1 MYNAIFWQS
10 TTLVNQSFK
19 SVGEENVGKFT
30 TANIIYFSKSGI
42 WLRKI
47 LTSDVVCA
55 QFPKDFPARILAI
68 AIVQWQ
74 G

>member
-10 TTLVNQSFK
+10 TTSVNQSFK

-30 TANIIYFSKSGI
+30 TANIICFSKSGI
-42 WLRKI
+42 CLHKI
-47 LTSDVVCA
+47 LTNDVVYT

-68 AIVQWQ
+68 AIVQ
-74 G
+74 